1 MKIELAVDKCIG
13 AGMCVGAAPELF
25 DQDDTGRAVIL
36 NASAGPDQEEAAR
49 SAVSLCPAAAIHIT
63 E

>member
-1 MKIELAVDKCIG
+1 MKIELAVDKCIA
-13 AGMCVGAAPELF
+13 AGMCFASAPELF
-25 DQDDTGRAVIL
+25 DQDDTGYSVIL
-36 NASAGPDQEEAAR
+36 NASPGPDQEEAAR